1 MSTREEWDIRTGG
14 GFSAM
19 ENKLSRRVSKAAW
32 LISIGCII
40 GLIIAC
46 PVLAQDEPALSP
58 EQSAEYQ
65 SYMAKGTR
73 HFEQGR
79 YHDAISEFNRA
90 LLLKPDSREA
100 KRAIIKASREIA
112 ARSDVPDIEA
122 IEKDR
127 LDFHLTKGT
136 EYYDKEKYD
145 EAIAEWQEALRIDP
159 DNKLAQSLIEAGK
172 RAKVDVL
179 MEKGHD
185 EFFAGRIDEAI
196 AIWEEA
202 HEITPSSRVL
212 DELIA
217 EAHRARHER
226 EQARIG
232 ADIEQQYQQ
241 MNEFVAKQGLL
252 PEEASPDGM
261 KRRDL
266 SEKPAPR
273 KIKEFGAREAI
284 MKELSQPVA
293 FEFECEPLRDVLRFL
308 TTITGI
314 NILIDEEIF
323 NLYGS
328 YRDCYDNTVDRLEI
342 FVTIHVSDL
351 PLESAL
357 NGMLRQHGLGFSIER
372 DFIYISTPDI
382 LRGSSFEQLETRF
395 YHLKDSSR
403 VSLPKLEPSGKTKG
417 ARIGGGQALDL
428 LTGSGITSNV
438 KEIKGNKSMEVDPDY
453 TSMSVPMLVNLLRT
467 FIPTVLDPSK
477 SAGGGTGKVGKDKL
491 FGGLSRG
498 TDQLRLFEDTR
509 KRYSDASN
517 REILSLIEYDPH
529 TNILIV
535 RNTPSNLET
544 LEVFLDHLDPEPRQ
558 VAVEAKFITYSL
570 LEAEKV
576 GVSVQLGGEDE
587 DGTIQ
592 HDTDT
597 LSDGSRINWKLDS
610 SIAEEITGDLLGR
623 GGEVLF
629 RFTKADGEFLN
640 ATIDLLSEL
649 KNTQTISAPRIVTM
663 HNKPAVIQDVTTS
676 SFRSNIE
683 ITSRVSGTGG
693 TAITTSDVV
702 QEFTDVTEGIT
713 LSITPQIQPDNTI
726 RLFILPDVT
735 DIPSTDVFPVSSSSG
750 VEGEQEEV
758 VNTVTRPVVVR
769 QSLFTNVIVNDGDTI
784 VIGGLIRNDSRMQTT
799 GIPFLKDI
807 PLVGRAFENETKYS
821 DRTNLLIFITVNI
834 MDTHGVAYTRLM

>member
-1 MSTREEWDIRTGG
+1 
-14 GFSAM
+14 
-19 ENKLSRRVSKAAW
+19 
-32 LISIGCII
+32 
-40 GLIIAC
+40 
-46 PVLAQDEPALSP
+46 
-58 EQSAEYQ
+58 
-65 SYMAKGTR
+65 
-73 HFEQGR
+73 
-79 YHDAISEFNRA
+79 
-90 LLLKPDSREA
+90 
-100 KRAIIKASREIA
+100 
-112 ARSDVPDIEA
+112 
-122 IEKDR
+122 
-127 LDFHLTKGT
+127 
-136 EYYDKEKYD
+136 
-145 EAIAEWQEALRIDP
+145 
-159 DNKLAQSLIEAGK
+159 
-172 RAKVDVL
+172 
-179 MEKGHD
+179 
-185 EFFAGRIDEAI
+185 
-196 AIWEEA
+196 
-202 HEITPSSRVL
+202 
-212 DELIA
+212 
-217 EAHRARHER
+217 
-226 EQARIG
+226 
-232 ADIEQQYQQ
+232 
-241 MNEFVAKQGLL
+241 
-252 PEEASPDGM
+252 
-261 KRRDL
+261 
-266 SEKPAPR
+266 
-273 KIKEFGAREAI
+273 
-284 MKELSQPVA
+284 
-293 FEFECEPLRDVLRFL
+293 
-308 TTITGI
+308 
-314 NILIDEEIF
+314 
-323 NLYGS
+323 
-328 YRDCYDNTVDRLEI
+328 
-342 FVTIHVSDL
+342 
-351 PLESAL
+351 
-357 NGMLRQHGLGFSIER
+357 
-372 DFIYISTPDI
+372 
-382 LRGSSFEQLETRF
+382 
-395 YHLKDSSR
+395 
-403 VSLPKLEPSGKTKG
+403 
-417 ARIGGGQALDL
+417 
-428 LTGSGITSNV
+428 
-438 KEIKGNKSMEVDPDY
+438 
-453 TSMSVPMLVNLLRT
+453 
-467 FIPTVLDPSK
+467 
-477 SAGGGTGKVGKDKL
+477 
-491 FGGLSRG
+491 
-498 TDQLRLFEDTR
+498 
-509 KRYSDASN
+509 
-517 REILSLIEYDPH
+517 
-529 TNILIV
+529 V